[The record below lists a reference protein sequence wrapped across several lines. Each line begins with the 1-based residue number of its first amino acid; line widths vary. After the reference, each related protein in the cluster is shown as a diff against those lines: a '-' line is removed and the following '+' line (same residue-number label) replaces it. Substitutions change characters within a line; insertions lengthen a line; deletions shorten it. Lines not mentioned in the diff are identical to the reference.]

1 MRKNN
6 ISISLRSPHPLITH
20 LLLTILI
27 LFFQTNCQIYQVHSA
42 GQAPFRAPLIS
53 SSSPLLQSTYYNNY
67 TRPVNYQTSNSYN
80 QLFNPNFQSNSS
92 IQPFEQSINGN
103 RGSIVIR
110 PASSGVNQFSR
121 NNLGGNTR
129 GFSRLHLGTDL
140 VNINRRQ
147 VGPVVLAPPT
157 NSGGSSGQI
166 VNNNQNLLIS
176 NQPGFVQN
184 QNPNVNFVQ
193 TQTIQ
198 NVTPTFQNTGSFPN
212 SQVRFFDFEK

>member
-6 ISISLRSPHPLITH
+6 ISISLQSPHSLMTH
-20 LLLTILI
+20 LLLAIMV
-27 LFFQTNCQIYQVHSA
+27 LFFQANCQIYQVHSA

-53 SSSPLLQSTYYNNY
+53 SSSPLLQTTYYNNY
-67 TRPVNYQTSNSYN
+67 TRPVNYQTSNSYS

-92 IQPFEQSINGN
+92 IQPFEQSTTGN

-110 PASSGVNQFSR
+110 PASSGGNQFSR
-121 NNLGGNTR
+121 NHFGGNTR

-157 NSGGSSGQI
+157 NSNGSSGQI
-166 VNNNQNLLIS
+166 INNNQNLMIS

-198 NVTPTFQNTGSFPN
+198 NVTPTFQTIESFPN
-212 SQVRFFDFEK
+212 SQVKFYDFKK